1 MGEIEKLLKKITEF
15 IKAHKKISIALAI
28 VLIIVIVIAIRHK
41 NKPDDMFMPMQE
53 TEVLSKM
60 DGETTVSASGK
71 IVANESKTIASP
83 VTGVKVLAMNCEVGD
98 VVSAGDVIC
107 TLDTT
112 ELEYSLADAKT
123 SLAATN
129 VTQSNSIDNA
139 SMSLTD
145 TQIDGINDTYR
156 NISSVEEAER
166 VLGTRQGELAEA
178 ERVFDIEYKI
188 YSEVYSE
195 DRYYDLVEKQ
205 ANGTATN
212 DDLSELS
219 RLGTAKSSMEA
230 AKAKVDSAQQSVN
243 SAQAALTSA
252 REKYSDTVRHDITN
266 INRSTNSLED
276 TYAGDTTARL
286 GTEKSIRQY
295 EEQIAEATVTAPI
308 SGMVTAV
315 NYSAGDRYSGDTLV
329 VIEDSSKYK
338 IEANID
344 EYDISDI
351 AVGQKVL
358 FKTNATGSEELEGV
372 VSAVAPRAASAVAS
386 TGTTTAS
393 SSTASYKV
401 TIDILSANDRLR
413 LDMSAKINIITSSVK
428 DVYAISSS
436 AIRTDD
442 TTGETYIEVQ
452 EETGAE
458 SEVVKGGMPAEVP
471 TRRINVRTG
480 LVNDYYTEV
489 ESTDLREGM
498 VVLVVNDDMA
508 NIDDMMFRMGPMGG
522 M

>member
-1 MGEIEKLLKKITEF
+1 MLKKITEF
-15 IKAHKKISIALAI
+15 IKAHKKISIALAV
-28 VLIIVIVIAIRHK
+28 VLIIVIVIAIRLK
-41 NKPDDMFMPMQE
+41 NKPEDMFMPMQE

-60 DGETTVSASGK
+60 DVETTVSASGK
-71 IVANESKTIASP
+71 IVANESKTIVSP

-129 VTQSNSIDNA
+129 VTQANSIDNA

-252 REKYSDTVRHDITN
+252 REKYSDTVRHDISN

-442 TTGETYIEVQ
+442 MTGETYIEVQ

-458 SEVVKGGMPAEVP
+458 SEVAKDGTPAEVP

-480 LVNDYYTEV
+480 LVNDYYTEI
-489 ESTDLREGM
+489 ESADLREGM
-498 VVLVVNDDMA
+498 VVLVTNDDMA